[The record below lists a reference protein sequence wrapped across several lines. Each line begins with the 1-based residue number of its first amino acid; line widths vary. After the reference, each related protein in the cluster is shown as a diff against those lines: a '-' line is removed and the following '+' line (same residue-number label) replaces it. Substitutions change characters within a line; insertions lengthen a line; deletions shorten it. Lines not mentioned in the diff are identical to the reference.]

1 MIQLKSRNSDQFEL
15 TDKLHSLSLEQQRIK
30 LDEEIIE
37 SSGEYEANGVEVV
50 YGEKAALIGWE
61 NLQTTYIFQ
70 LSQPTAFEKANFAP
84 TNVLIIA
91 ADGQELTK
99 QLFGELL
106 EAYDPSIVII
116 GKGAKIENLAS
127 TYKFQEKDLLKV
139 STSSLPEGGRE
150 FYLLG

>member
-116 GKGAKIENLAS
+116 GKGTKIENLAS